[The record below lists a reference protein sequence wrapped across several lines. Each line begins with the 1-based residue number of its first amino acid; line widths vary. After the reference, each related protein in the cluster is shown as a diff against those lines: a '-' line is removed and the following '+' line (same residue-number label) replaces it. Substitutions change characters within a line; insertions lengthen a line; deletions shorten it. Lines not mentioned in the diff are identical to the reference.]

1 MRGRVRGVWWDMA
14 ARIVTEPGLIE
25 RAPTALRATCGW
37 QMWLGD
43 MFSRLTGRLQRRA
56 RIEIEV

>member
-1 MRGRVRGVWWDMA
+1 MRGRDRGVWWHMA

-25 RAPTALRATCGW
+25 RAPTALRAKCGR

-43 MFSRLTGRLQRRA
+43 MFTQRR
-56 RIEIEV
+56 